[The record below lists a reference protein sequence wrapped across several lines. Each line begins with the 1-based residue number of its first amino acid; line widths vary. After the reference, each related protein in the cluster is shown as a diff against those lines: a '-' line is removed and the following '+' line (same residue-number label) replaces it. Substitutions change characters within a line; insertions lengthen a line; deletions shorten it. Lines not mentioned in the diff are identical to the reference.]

1 MAKKGLNMEKVVEI
15 RSEVEEVMENTP
27 TIVTEMAEH
36 VGASLEDIDALR
48 EMCVEEFEKELELL
62 QEREENRMKELKN
75 KVDNGIKYAIISGKG
90 VESDAKFVSGK
101 ARGADSLGERYAR
114 ENNYK
119 IAEFPAKW
127 NEFGKRAGYI
137 RNEEMAKYAD
147 ACVCFWDY
155 QSKGT
160 KHMINLA
167 KAYSLK
173 LRVVKY

>member
-1 MAKKGLNMEKVVEI
+1 MFKV
-15 RSEVEEVMENTP
+15 
-27 TIVTEMAEH
+27 IVA
-36 VGASLEDIDALR
+36 GGRDFINY
-48 EMCVEEFEKELELL
+48 ELL
-62 QEREENRMKELKN
+62 KTKLDKILSNISDE
-75 KVDNGIKYAIISGKG
+75 III
-90 VESDAKFVSGK
+90 VSGK

-119 IAEFPAKW
+119 IAEFPAQWDK
-127 NEFGKRAGYI
+127 FGKRAGYI

-173 LRVVKY
+173 LRGVKY